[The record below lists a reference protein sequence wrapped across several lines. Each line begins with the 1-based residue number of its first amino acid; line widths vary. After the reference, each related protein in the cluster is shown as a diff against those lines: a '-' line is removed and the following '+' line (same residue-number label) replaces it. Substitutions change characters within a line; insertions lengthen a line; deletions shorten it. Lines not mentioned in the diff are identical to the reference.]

1 MAKTNRP
8 IVSARD
14 RDMKKWQAQD
24 DARTLAQAQE
34 IAMDKARMSMATKA
48 ANQMAKEAQ
57 AHADKL
63 NNVAKGKVK

>member
-1 MAKTNRP
+1 
-8 IVSARD
+8 
-14 RDMKKWQAQD
+14 MKKWQAQD

-34 IAMDKARMSMATKA
+34 IAMDKARMRMATKA

-63 NNVAKGKVK
+63 NTVAKGKVK

>member
-34 IAMDKARMSMATKA
+34 IAMDKARMRMATKA

-63 NNVAKGKVK
+63 NTVAKGKVK